1 MIWQFEFQSEAFKEK
16 WGRLV
21 WNFLIG
27 EQEGHLSHVCDQ
39 ANEDK
44 KWLLGAIVSL
54 GWRQTTQV
62 GNGTI

>member
-1 MIWQFEFQSEAFKEK
+1 MICQFEFQSEAFKEK

-44 KWLLGAIVSL
+44 K
-54 GWRQTTQV
+54 
-62 GNGTI
+62 